1 MKKNESTWTSQGCEI
16 HRGVKLDLN
25 YVIAMLLFVLGLY
38 CLLLKRNL
46 IKLIIGLTVLT
57 DGIHLFLIS
66 LGYRSGG
73 TAAIV
78 SGEMFSDL
86 PGFAARAVD
95 PIPQALVLTSI
106 VINICILALALS
118 LAVYAY
124 RHYGTLDP
132 SKLRR
137 LKE

>member
-1 MKKNESTWTSQGCEI
+1 MRKNERTWTSQGCEV
-16 HRGVKLDLN
+16 HRGVKLDFN
-25 YVIAMLLFVLGLY
+25 YVIAMLLVALGLY

-46 IKLIIGLTVLT
+46 IKLIIGLVVLT

-66 LGYRSGG
+66 LGYRLGG

-86 PGFAARAVD
+86 PGFAAHAVD
-95 PIPQALVLTSI
+95 PVPQALVLTSI

-118 LAVYAY
+118 LTIYAY

>member
-1 MKKNESTWTSQGCEI
+1 
-16 HRGVKLDLN
+16 VKLDFN
-25 YVIAMLLFVLGLY
+25 YVIAMLLVALGLY

-46 IKLIIGLTVLT
+46 IKLIIGLVVLT

-73 TAAIV
+73 AAAIV

-86 PGFAARAVD
+86 PGFAAQAVD

-106 VINICILALALS
+106 VINICIVAFALS
-118 LAVYAY
+118 LTIYAY

>member
-1 MKKNESTWTSQGCEI
+1 
-16 HRGVKLDLN
+16 LDFN
-25 YVIAMLLFVLGLY
+25 YIIAMLLIALGLY

-46 IKLIIGLTVLT
+46 IKMIIGLAVLT

-66 LGYRSGG
+66 LGYRAGG
-73 TAAIV
+73 IAAIV
-78 SGEMFSDL
+78 SGGWFSDL

-95 PIPQALVLTSI
+95 PVPQALVLTSI

-118 LAVYAY
+118 LAIYAY
-124 RHYGTLDP
+124 RHYGTLEP

-137 LKE
+137 LRE